1 MVKRPTTVPKMR
13 GVEALLS
20 QAPRVTPENSSAAS
34 ALLINI
40 KLPQSQPRKYFDPEK
55 MQQLVQSVREHGIL
69 EPLLVRP
76 ISENEYELVA
86 GERRLRAAQEI
97 GLVEV
102 PIVIREMDDRQA
114 LQIALVENLQ
124 REDLNPVEETEGI
137 LQLLALALD
146 IQTDEVE
153 ALLHQA
159 YNAKQRDQKL
169 NGNVTIQLQTINEML
184 AAVGKFNAESF
195 RSNRLPLLKLPND
208 VLQALRQ
215 GDLEYTK
222 AKVIARIKDA
232 DRRQGLLEDAIG
244 QGLSLSQVRD
254 YVATLKPTASET
266 PGTPSLQNRFKTI
279 YQRFQKTKTWN
290 NPQQQKRIE
299 KLLTQLESMLLE
311 EE

>member
-1 MVKRPTTVPKMR
+1 MVKKPTTVPKMR

-20 QAPRVTPENSSAAS
+20 QSPRVTSENPLAIS
-34 ALLINI
+34 ALLSNI

-76 ISENEYELVA
+76 ISESEYELVA

-137 LQLLALALD
+137 LQLLALALE

-159 YNAKQRDQKL
+159 YNAKQRDQTL
-169 NGNVTIQLQTINEML
+169 NGNVTIQLHTINEML

-195 RSNRLPLLKLPND
+195 RSNRLPLLKLPDD
-208 VLQALRQ
+208 VLKALRQ

-222 AKVIARIKDA
+222 AKVIARVKDA
-232 DRRQGLLEDAIG
+232 DKRQKLLEETID
-244 QGLSLSQVRD
+244 QSLSLSQVKD
-254 YVATLKPTASET
+254 SVATWQPTVAE
-266 PGTPSLQNRFKTI
+266 TPSLQNRFKTI
-279 YQRFQKTKTWN
+279 YQRFQKAKAWD
-290 NPQQQKRIE
+290 NPKQQKRIE
-299 KLLTQLESMLLE
+299 KLLTQLENMLSE

>member
-1 MVKRPTTVPKMR
+1 MVKKPTTIPKMR

-20 QAPRVTPENSSAAS
+20 QTPRVTPENSSAAS

-76 ISENEYELVA
+76 ISDNDYELVA

-146 IQTDEVE
+146 IQTNEVE

-195 RSNRLPLLKLPND
+195 RSNRLPLLKLPDD

-254 YVATLKPTASET
+254 CVATLKPTTVET
-266 PGTPSLQNRFKTI
+266 SSLQNRFKTI

-299 KLLTQLESMLLE
+299 KLLTQLENMLSE

>member
-1 MVKRPTTVPKMR
+1 MVKRPTSVPKMR

-20 QAPRVTPENSSAAS
+20 QTPRVSPEDSSAAS
-34 ALLINI
+34 TQLINI
-40 KLPQSQPRKYFDPEK
+40 KLPSSQPRKYFDPEK

-76 ISENEYELVA
+76 ISKTEYELVA

-137 LQLLALALD
+137 LQLLALALN
-146 IQTDEVE
+146 IQTHEVE

-159 YNAKQRDQKL
+159 YNAKQRDQTL

-222 AKVIARIKDA
+222 AKVIARVKDSHK
-232 DRRQGLLEDAIG
+232 RQELLENTIG
-244 QGLSLSQVRD
+244 QSFSLTQVKD
-254 YVATLKPTASET
+254 HVATLRVAALTPTVAE
-266 PGTPSLQNRFKTI
+266 TPSLQSRFKTI
-279 YQRFQKTKTWN
+279 YQRFQKTKTWD

-299 KLLTQLESMLLE
+299 KLLTQLENMLE
-311 EE
+311 E

>member
-1 MVKRPTTVPKMR
+1 MVKKPTTVPKMR

-20 QAPRVTPENSSAAS
+20 QTPRVTPENSSAAS

-76 ISENEYELVA
+76 ISDNDYELVA

-195 RSNRLPLLKLPND
+195 RSNRLPLLKLPDD

-254 YVATLKPTASET
+254 CVATLKPTTVET
-266 PGTPSLQNRFKTI
+266 SSLQNRFKTI

-299 KLLTQLESMLLE
+299 KLLTQLENMLSE